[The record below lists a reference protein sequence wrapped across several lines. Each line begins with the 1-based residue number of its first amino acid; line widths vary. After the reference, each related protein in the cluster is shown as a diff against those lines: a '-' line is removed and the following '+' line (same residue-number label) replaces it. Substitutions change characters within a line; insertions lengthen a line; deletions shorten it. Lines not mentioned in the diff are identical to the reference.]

1 MSTWTSD
8 ELARLTRTDEL
19 RISGRRTDGSLRKP
33 VIIWMVTHNDDLYVR
48 SVNGPDAAWFRG
60 TQVAGLG
67 HVSAGGV
74 EKDVAFTR
82 VTDIDDE
89 LDAAYAAKYPQY
101 RSAVDSIN
109 SAVARTTTLRVNP
122 V

>member
-1 MSTWTSD
+1 MSTWTPD

-19 RISGRRTDGSLRKP
+19 RISGRRADGSLRKP
-33 VIIWMVTHNDDLYVR
+33 VIIWMVTHDDELYVR
-48 SVNGPDAAWFRG
+48 SVNGADAAWFRG

-67 HVSAGGV
+67 HISAGGV
-74 EKDVAFTR
+74 QKDVAFTR
-82 VTDIDDE
+82 VTDLDDA
-89 LDAAYAAKYPQY
+89 LDAAYASKYPQY

-109 SAVARTTTLRVNP
+109 SAVARTTTQRVDT

>member
-1 MSTWTSD
+1 MVAFTPD
-8 ELARLTRTDEL
+8 EIARLDRTDEL
-19 RISGRRTDGSLRKP
+19 HIAGRRSDGSLRKP
-33 VIIWMVTHNDDLYVR
+33 VIIWMVTLDNELYVR

-67 HVSAGGV
+67 HISAGGIDA
-74 EKDVAFTR
+74 DVAFSR

-101 RSAVDSIN
+101 RSAVDRIN
-109 SAVARTTTLRVNP
+109 SAVARATTLRVDRL
-122 V
+122 